1 MRITNLQK
9 KELSDIFQ
17 KLKLNIHDFKTSG
30 QYKEFKIEFK
40 FDYFS
45 FSINKRNQTEYNLT
59 IYPVDNKNGYS
70 VGAKWENVL
79 TYFEKWA
86 KAIKSELST
95 PTGWETFDSE
105 NYMKTEF
112 SDLKE
117 KFSVE
122 EQELI
127 KQNLKE
133 LTSKIKQLELNEE
146 VFKTFETKL
155 DELSKKVDKLNKFD
169 WKSLFIGTIVSLL
182 FTFGLP
188 PETSGFIWELVKTT
202 FSRFQLSI

>member
-9 KELSDIFQ
+9 KELSNIFQ
-17 KLKLNIHDFKTSG
+17 ELKLNINDFKTSG

-45 FSINKRNQTEYNLT
+45 FSINKRNQNEYYLS
-59 IYPVDNKNGYS
+59 IYPIDNKNGYS
-70 VGAKWENVL
+70 VGAKWESVL
-79 TYFEKWA
+79 SYFEKWA
-86 KAIKSELST
+86 KEIKQELST

-105 NYMKTEF
+105 NYLKAEF
-112 SDLKE
+112 SDLNK

-122 EQELI
+122 EQVSI
-127 KQNLKE
+127 KQNLEE
-133 LTSKIKQLELNEE
+133 LISKIKQLELQED
-146 VFKTFETKL
+146 VFKIFERKI
-155 DELSKKVDKLNKFD
+155 DELSQKVNKLSKFD

-188 PETSGFIWELVKTT
+188 PETSGFIWKLVKTT
-202 FSRFQLSI
+202 FSRFQLKF